1 MKICNYNEITE
12 EFFSKIEFENID
24 SVKAIIKDVRENKDS
39 AIKKYCREFDG
50 EIIDN
55 FKLTREEIE
64 HAINSTDS
72 KTIDAIKFAIKNV
85 EDFAKAQLNSI
96 KELEVNINGNILGHK
111 IIPLDS
117 VGCYIPGGNY
127 PLPSS
132 AVMTIVPAKVAGV
145 KRISAASPKIKPVTI
160 AAAA

>member
-50 EIIDN
+50 EIIDK

-72 KTIDAIKFAIKNV
+72 KTIDAIKFEIKNIK
-85 EDFAKAQLNSI
+85 DFAKEQLNSI
-96 KELEVNINGNILGHK
+96 K
-111 IIPLDS
+111 
-117 VGCYIPGGNY
+117 
-127 PLPSS
+127 
-132 AVMTIVPAKVAGV
+132 
-145 KRISAASPKIKPVTI
+145 
-160 AAAA
+160 